1 MSDLRGNSIAGA
13 VLASVL
19 GVMAI
24 GVGANSLVHT
34 SYPEKAGYL
43 PEVTETAS
51 SGGPAAP
58 AGPPD
63 FGRIFAD
70 QAQLTALI
78 ARGERTT
85 QQCQACHDFTAGG
98 PNRIG
103 PNLHDVFGRHSA
115 SHPGFEYSEGMQGHN
130 VTWDY
135 LALNTFLTSPGTA
148 VRGTKMAF
156 AGLRND
162 QDRIAVIAYLRSI
175 SPNNIPLPAPLP
187 EAAPADAAAAPAA
200 GGATATTTPAA
211 ATTTAAPAAATPR
224 H

>member
-1 MSDLRGNSIAGA
+1 MSDLRGNSIFGA

-19 GVMAI
+19 GVLAI
-24 GVGANSLVHT
+24 GIGANAVVHNT
-34 SYPEKAGYL
+34 YPEKAGYL
-43 PEVTETAS
+43 PEVTETPGG
-51 SGGPAAP
+51 GGPAAP
-58 AGPPD
+58 SGPPD

-70 QAQLTALI
+70 EAQLTALV
-78 ARGERTT
+78 ARGERTIG
-85 QQCQACHDFTAGG
+85 QCQSCHDFTAGG

-115 SHPGFEYSEGMQGHN
+115 SHPGFDYSEGMRGHN

-135 LALNTFLTSPGTA
+135 LTLNDFLHSPGTV

-162 QDRIAVIAYLRSI
+162 QDRVAVIAYLRSI
-175 SPNNIPLPAPLP
+175 SPNNVPLPAPLP
-187 EAAPADAAAAPAA
+187 ETAPADAAAPAEGAAPAPA
-200 GGATATTTPAA
+200 DATPTTPAP
-211 ATTTAAPAAATPR
+211 T